1 MRTIEQDLEEREGVI
16 DIRLHHRTGRVEA
29 GEDIVFVVVL
39 AGHRREAF
47 RAVEDGIDR
56 LKDEVPLF
64 KKEVTASETFW
75 VHERE

>member
-1 MRTIEQDLEEREGVI
+1 MATLQEELEARDGVHEV
-16 DIRLHHRTGRVEA
+16 RLHHRTGRVDA

-47 RAVEDGIDR
+47 RTVEDGIDR

-64 KKEVTASETFW
+64 KKEVTAAETYW